1 MPWKIKISE
10 FYHQALK
17 LMFKNILEN
26 FTEVPQFLAINPL
39 NAVLGEIEVKIK
51 FICQTNSFFLS
62 KAGH

>member
-10 FYHQALK
+10 FYRLALK
-17 LMFKNILEN
+17 LMFKSILEN

-51 FICQTNSFFLS
+51 FICQTNSFFS
-62 KAGH
+62 